1 MSHGRNRR
9 EHPVSDARLH
19 GTAGGLC
26 AVRLGGVE
34 VRGARC
40 LDRLGS
46 SPTGSKPR
54 FPDEQHALF
63 GVALGDGT
71 AFGQPP
77 ACDFGQTRSR
87 RLAGQVWASSACAGN
102 LCGSRS
108 FQGNLL
114 PGGQL
119 VAARLDAGT
128 HPQRSQPLPPR
139 YGQGRVSLSAQ
150 PGLPGKTL
158 RMVAMPDITVRRP
171 VERCSGCGRSLAKQ
185 PPDRVERRQVF
196 DLPHPKLWVT
206 GQPV

>member
-1 MSHGRNRR
+1 MAEIGENIRYLMRDCTGR
-9 EHPVSDARLH
+9 PVGCALFGSAAWKCAARDAWI
-19 GTAGGLC
+19 GW
-26 AVRLGGVE
+26 
-34 VRGARC
+34 ARA
-40 LDRLGS
+40 
-46 SPTGSKPR
+46 PTGSKPR

-139 YGQGRVSLSAQ
+139 YGQGRVSRPAEPSLGWGFCSSRLFPSASQ
-150 PGLPGKTL
+150 
-158 RMVAMPDITVRRP
+158 RAR
-171 VERCSGCGRSLAKQ
+171 E
-185 PPDRVERRQVF
+185 
-196 DLPHPKLWVT
+196 
-206 GQPV
+206 